1 MPWAPPGSLLSAEN
15 MAYVF
20 GIEALVMNVSG
31 RPYVVPI
38 RSYNGV
44 SNAKA
49 ALALDITEPLLV

>member
-1 MPWAPPGSLLSAEN
+1 MD
-15 MAYVF
+15 
-20 GIEALVMNVSG
+20 VSG

-49 ALALDITEPLLV
+49 ALASDITDPLLV